1 MMADP
6 NGMPGGSGTSAQER
20 GAGRSILVV
29 DDSPTIRTL
38 LKDELEKAG
47 YRVSEAEDGEIALD
61 VALEHRPDLIIA
73 DINMPRVDGWEFC
86 WNLRK
91 RDELR
96 TTPFIFLTDRYG
108 VSDRVRGL
116 SIGAEDY
123 ITKPF
128 HVSDLLDRMDQV
140 FQKEGPD
147 GDAGPE
153 TEIMP
158 EASLMGRVQQFPLP
172 DVLQNI
178 HRQGQSGVLE
188 VRKGLDAGKIYI
200 RKGEAV
206 EAELGPRTG
215 KKAFFRVIGWTDGFF
230 EFREGEPKVDMAF
243 GESTIHLILDG
254 VKQQDE
260 IRRMQEDIL
269 PEDAELEIIG
279 VENEGAAAL
288 FPPQVSS
295 LFALIK
301 EFRVVSRVVDASP
314 LDDYK
319 VYSALALL
327 IGSGIVQTKGGK

>member
-1 MMADP
+1 MADP
-6 NGMPGGSGTSAQER
+6 LAKDGGSGTTAQSR
-20 GAGRSILVV
+20 GDGRSVLVV
-29 DDSPTIRTL
+29 DDSTTIRTL

-47 YRVSEAEDGEIALD
+47 YRVAEAEDGE
-61 VALEHRPDLIIA
+61 VALEVAMRERPDLIIA

-91 RDELR
+91 REELR
-96 TTPFIFLTDRYG
+96 DTPFIFLTDRYG
-108 VSDRVRGL
+108 VTDRVRGL

-128 HVSDLLDRMDQV
+128 DVSDLLDRMEQV
-140 FQKEGPD
+140 FGRDTNEDSP
-147 GDAGPE
+147 P
-153 TEIMP
+153 TEVVRQP

-188 VRKGLDAGKIYI
+188 VRKGLQSGKIFL

-206 EAELGPRTG
+206 HAELGSHVG
-215 KKAFFRVIGWTDGFF
+215 KKAFYRVISWSDGYF
-230 EFREGEPKVDMAF
+230 EFREGEPNVEEAF
-243 GESTIHLILDG
+243 EESTIHLILDG
-254 VKQQDE
+254 VKQVDE

-269 PEDAELEIIG
+269 PDGAELEIIG

-295 LFALIK
+295 LFALIR
-301 EFRVVSRVVDASP
+301 EHVEVTRIVDASP

-319 VYSALALL
+319 VFSALCLL
-327 IGSGIVQTKGGK
+327 IGSGVVQTKGGK

>member
-1 MMADP
+1 MSEDP
-6 NGMPGGSGTSAQER
+6 NVIGGASGTSAQER
-20 GAGRSILVV
+20 AGKRSVLVV
-29 DDSPTIRTL
+29 DDSLTIRTL

-47 YRVSEAEDGEIALD
+47 YLVAEAQDGEVALA
-61 VALEHRPDLIIA
+61 VALEKRPDLIIA

-96 TTPFIFLTDRYG
+96 DTPFIFLTDRYG

-128 HVSDLLDRMDQV
+128 DVSDLLDRMEQV
-140 FQKEGPD
+140 FEKAEEEDEGP
-147 GDAGPE
+147 P
-153 TEIMP
+153 TVKMP

-178 HRQGQSGVLE
+178 HRQGQSGTLE
-188 VRKGLDAGKIYI
+188 VRKGLQSGRIFI

-206 EAELGPRTG
+206 GAELGPHSG
-215 KKAFFRVIGWTDGFF
+215 KKAFFRVIGWTDGYF
-230 EFREGEPKVDMAF
+230 EFREGDPGVEMSL

-254 VKQQDE
+254 VKQLDE
-260 IRRMQEDIL
+260 IKRMQDDCL
-269 PEDAELEIIG
+269 PEGAELNLTG
-279 VENEGAAAL
+279 VESEGAAAL
-288 FPPQVSS
+288 FPPQVSQ
-295 LFALIK
+295 LFGLIQ
-301 EFRVVSRVVDASP
+301 EHRVLERVVDASP

-327 IGSGIVQTKGGK
+327 IGSGVLQAKGGK